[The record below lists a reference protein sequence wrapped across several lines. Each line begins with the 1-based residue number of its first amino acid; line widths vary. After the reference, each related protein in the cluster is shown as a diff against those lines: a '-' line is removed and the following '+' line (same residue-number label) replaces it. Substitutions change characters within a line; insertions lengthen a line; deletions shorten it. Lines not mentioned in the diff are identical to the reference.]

1 MRGGVQV
8 LNIHY
13 DLLVKLDD
21 VFIMNVELTTKTST
35 NAFKNVVFN
44 ISANLCGNLFETP
57 LIKML
62 TPLVDKFAPGLI
74 HECPYYPKK
83 NFGIHDFTI
92 DASLIPLIP
101 IGTFERI
108 DYKVFITYLSKQ
120 RQVILSIT
128 IWMRFGP
135 KAKKR
140 KSTEKPASK

>member
-8 LNIHY
+8 LNIHS

-44 ISANLCGNLFETP
+44 ISANLCGNIFETP
-57 LIKML
+57 LIKMM
-62 TPLVDKFAPGLI
+62 TPLVDKFSPGLI
-74 HECPYYPKK
+74 HECPYYPQK
-83 NFGIHDFTI
+83 NFGIYDFVI

-101 IGTFERI
+101 IATFERI
-108 DYKVFITYLSKQ
+108 DYKVFITYLNKQ
-120 RQVILSIT
+120 KQVVLSIT

-135 KAKKR
+135 KVKKR
-140 KSTEKPASK
+140 KSTVKTASE